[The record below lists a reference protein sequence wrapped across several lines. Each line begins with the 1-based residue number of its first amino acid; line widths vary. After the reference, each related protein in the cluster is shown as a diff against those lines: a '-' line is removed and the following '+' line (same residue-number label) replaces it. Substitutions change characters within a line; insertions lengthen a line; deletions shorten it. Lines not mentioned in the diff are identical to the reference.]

1 MNIIVVDDELF
12 ALDDFQYTCSKL
24 TEITEL
30 HTFNNPA
37 DAINFAKCSPVDVAF
52 LDIEMPIMS
61 GIELAR
67 RLHNIDEDIKI
78 VFVTGFTEYALDA
91 FGVDAIGY
99 VLKPYSAEMIE
110 QSIKKASL
118 IMRSH
123 SQKKISIKTFGHFDV
138 FVDNRIVHFAS
149 AKSKELLALL
159 VDRQGGTVSTEQAI
173 STLWESREYDESVQ
187 SLFRKVLKSLRV
199 ALSEAG
205 ISEILI
211 DARNQRSVDTSIFD
225 CDYYDLLKHNKKAAK
240 DYYGQYMSEYDWA
253 QNTKNRLDDLVK
265 EDTND

>member
-12 ALDDFQYTCSKL
+12 ALDDFQYTCSKISGIS
-24 TEITEL
+24 EI

-37 DAINFAKCSPVDVAF
+37 DAINFAKCSQVDVAF

-99 VLKPYSAEMIE
+99 VLKPYSADMIE
-110 QSIKKASL
+110 QNIKKASL
-118 IMRSH
+118 IMHSH
-123 SQKKISIKTFGHFDV
+123 SRKKIFVKTFGHFDV
-138 FVDNRIVHFAS
+138 FVDTRIVHFAS

-173 STLWESREYDESVQ
+173 NILWEGREYDESVQ
-187 SLFRKVLKSLRV
+187 SLFRKVLKSLRT
-199 ALSEAG
+199 ALTDAG
-205 ISEILI
+205 IAELLI
-211 DARNQRSVDTSIFD
+211 DARNQRSVDTTLFD
-225 CDYYDLLKHNKKAAK
+225 CDYYNLLKNDKKAYK
-240 DYYGQYMSEYDWA
+240 DYYGQYMTEYEWA
-253 QNTKNRLDDLVK
+253 AETNNRLNEMVK
-265 EDTND
+265 EETD